1 MNENRKIKE
10 HNFPNIEFINNNIN
24 KKFDQYSFKCLT
36 NNLNH
41 KMLRGTKEI
50 SFGIELE
57 NNGDFP
63 WPINE
68 TFLLTD
74 ETKSMIR
81 SEKISLDPL
90 NPKAR
95 KLFNIK
101 FKNMD
106 KLNLGIYK
114 NINMKILKFLIYK
127 IIIHNNYFVNFRNN
141 LFSNN

>member
-1 MNENRKIKE
+1 M
-10 HNFPNIEFINNNIN
+10 
-24 KKFDQYSFKCLT
+24 
-36 NNLNH
+36 NH
-41 KMLRGTKEI
+41 KILRGTKEI

-74 ETKSMIR
+74 ETKSTIL

-90 NPKAR
+90 NPKAQ

-114 NINMKILKFLIYK
+114 NNLSFFAKGKRFGNNIPIY
-127 IIIHNNYFVNFRNN
+127 IEVYE
-141 LFSNN
+141 